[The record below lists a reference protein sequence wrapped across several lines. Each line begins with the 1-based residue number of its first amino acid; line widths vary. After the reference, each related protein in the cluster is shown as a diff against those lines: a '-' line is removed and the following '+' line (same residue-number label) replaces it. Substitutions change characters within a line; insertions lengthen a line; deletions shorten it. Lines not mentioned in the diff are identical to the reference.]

1 MIPFA
6 PPVRRENVQYSY
18 AELQKHTAIEIR
30 DLVNYYKNTGG
41 WDPETCEPHVVH
53 AIEELYAVCANLAR
67 KIGVVDEQQPPSV
80 G

>member
-1 MIPFA
+1 MGKVIPFA

-41 WDPETCEPHVVH
+41 LGPRNMRASRRSCDRRTLRGVREP
-53 AIEELYAVCANLAR
+53 R
-67 KIGVVDEQQPPSV
+67 QKDWSRR
-80 G
+80 